1 MLFLFL
7 DIEQL
12 IRYDEA
18 EEVLCMIG
26 TTLKNLLDE
35 REIKVNE
42 FARQIKVPAQTLY
55 SIIRRDNMKIDFELL
70 LRICDALHVPLETF
84 CGTGSTGQPTPE
96 EWETLWKLRRLDD
109 HGRFVTL
116 QLLDAECARLQAAQR
131 QPERNKIIP
140 LYMTPAAA
148 GYASPAL
155 GDDYEDYEVAANSE
169 ADFAVRIAGDSMEP
183 YIHDDSIV
191 LVKRGATIFDGDI
204 GLFFVDGDMKCK
216 QYCQDYLGNVY
227 LFSLNRARR
236 DADVT
241 IPASSGITICC
252 FGKVL
257 LKGKIPL
264 PQD

>member
-1 MLFLFL
+1 
-7 DIEQL
+7 
-12 IRYDEA
+12 
-18 EEVLCMIG
+18 MIG

-116 QLLDAECARLQAAQR
+116 QLLDAECSRLQAAQR
-131 QPERNKIIP
+131 QPEPNKIIP

-155 GDDYEDYEVAANSE
+155 GDDYE
-169 ADFAVRIAGDSMEP
+169 
-183 YIHDDSIV
+183 
-191 LVKRGATIFDGDI
+191 
-204 GLFFVDGDMKCK
+204 
-216 QYCQDYLGNVY
+216 
-227 LFSLNRARR
+227 
-236 DADVT
+236 
-241 IPASSGITICC
+241 
-252 FGKVL
+252 
-257 LKGKIPL
+257 
-264 PQD
+264 